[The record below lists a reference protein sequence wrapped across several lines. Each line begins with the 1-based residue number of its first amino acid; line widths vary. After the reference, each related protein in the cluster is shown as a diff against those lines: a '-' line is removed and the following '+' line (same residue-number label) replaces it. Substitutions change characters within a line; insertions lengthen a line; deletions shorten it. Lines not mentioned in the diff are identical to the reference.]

1 MYRHQNSINDF
12 YSHGYPLGFWAGP
25 HAEELFINYNFIHSG
40 SIFNISY
47 SNASRGELTEQ
58 MLQDQY
64 DNVDYDRYSNV
75 KESISIFKFFIT
87 KPLNSGFDLHF
98 GISDINWKNGELILT
113 KLECIEAGLQNCENE
128 PDDFVVIPGGAG
140 DISKISLSI
149 GFSYNFDIFNQ
160 TANVNQNSV
169 SKTFLF

>member
-1 MYRHQNSINDF
+1 MS
-12 YSHGYPLGFWAGP
+12 
-25 HAEELFINYNFIHSG
+25 
-40 SIFNISY
+40 
-47 SNASRGELTEQ
+47 
-58 MLQDQY
+58 
-64 DNVDYDRYSNV
+64 
-75 KESISIFKFFIT
+75 ES
-87 KPLNSGFDLHF
+87 
-98 GISDINWKNGELILT
+98 GELILT
-113 KLECIEAGLQNCENE
+113 QLEYTETCIENCQNE